1 MHKQLTFI
9 IKLFKL
15 KKFIP
20 LHYLVLYVWEVLVS
34 KKLLY
39 DACSNATFYKTLFL
53 FIRARLMPKTL
64 YPLRKGAKWFQYPK
78 YLRMYP
84 HSERYRKK
92 GKF

>member
-53 FIRARLMPKTL
+53 IYQNKVNAQNTL
-64 YPLRKGAKWFQYPK
+64 SP
-78 YLRMYP
+78 
-84 HSERYRKK
+84 
-92 GKF
+92 